1 MNKFKALTA
10 LCFASMGTLLF
21 GLEKPAAPAP
31 VGPAITKVDIRPSKI
46 EFSRWNT
53 PVELTSLE
61 DAKKHFEGDA
71 LDQLKAKVDF
81 GNQIVLVFAWRGSGQ
96 DKLDYVV
103 MESFPEQIAF
113 SYRPGRTR
121 DLRPHV
127 HVFALRSNVKWRAGG
142 K

>member
-1 MNKFKALTA
+1 
-10 LCFASMGTLLF
+10 MGTLLF

>member
-1 MNKFKALTA
+1 MKKALAA
-10 LCFASMGTLLF
+10 LCFASMGTPLF

>member
-1 MNKFKALTA
+1 
-10 LCFASMGTLLF
+10 MGTLLF
-21 GLEKPAAPAP
+21 GLEKPAAPTP

-53 PVELTSLE
+53 PVELRSLE

-81 GNQIVLVFAWRGSGQ
+81 GNHILLVFAWRGSGQ

-113 SYRPGRTR
+113 SRRPGRTR

>member
-1 MNKFKALTA
+1 
-10 LCFASMGTLLF
+10 MGTLLF

-61 DAKKHFEGDA
+61 DAKKHFEGDV

>member
-1 MNKFKALTA
+1 MKKALTA
-10 LCFASMGTLLF
+10 LCFASMGALLF

>member
-1 MNKFKALTA
+1 
-10 LCFASMGTLLF
+10 MGTLLF

-61 DAKKHFEGDA
+61 DAKKHFEGDL

>member
-1 MNKFKALTA
+1 MKKALTA

-21 GLEKPAAPAP
+21 GLEKPGAPAP

-96 DKLDYVV
+96 DKLNYVV

-113 SYRPGRTR
+113 SCRPGRTR

>member
-1 MNKFKALTA
+1 MKKALTA

-61 DAKKHFEGDA
+61 DAKKHFEGDP

-103 MESFPEQIAF
+103 MKSFPEQIAF
-113 SYRPGRTR
+113 SYRPGRTK

-127 HVFALRSNVKWRAGG
+127 QVFALRSNVKWRAGG

>member
-1 MNKFKALTA
+1 MKKALTA

-61 DAKKHFEGDA
+61 DAKKHFEGDV

>member
-1 MNKFKALTA
+1 MKKALTA
-10 LCFASMGTLLF
+10 LCFASMGALLF
-21 GLEKPAAPAP
+21 GLEKPAAPTP

-53 PVELTSLE
+53 PVELRSLE

-81 GNQIVLVFAWRGSGQ
+81 GNHTLLVFAWRGSGQ

-113 SYRPGRTR
+113 SRRPGRTR

-127 HVFALRSNVKWRAGG
+127 HVFALRSNAKWRAGG

>member
-1 MNKFKALTA
+1 MKKALTA

-81 GNQIVLVFAWRGSGQ
+81 GNQIVLVFSWRGSGQ
-96 DKLDYVV
+96 DNLDYVV

-127 HVFALRSNVKWRAGG
+127 HVFALRANVKWRAGG

>member
-1 MNKFKALTA
+1 MKKALTA
-10 LCFASMGTLLF
+10 LGFASMGTLLF

>member
-1 MNKFKALTA
+1 MKKALTA
-10 LCFASMGTLLF
+10 LCFASMGTLLL

-71 LDQLKAKVDF
+71 LDQLKVKVDF

>member
-1 MNKFKALTA
+1 MKKALTA
-10 LCFASMGTLLF
+10 LCFASMGALLF
-21 GLEKPAAPAP
+21 GLEKPAAPTP

-53 PVELTSLE
+53 PVELRSLE

-81 GNQIVLVFAWRGSGQ
+81 GNHTLLVFAWRGSGQ

-113 SYRPGRTR
+113 SRRPGRTR

>member
-1 MNKFKALTA
+1 MMNALTA

-21 GLEKPAAPAP
+21 GLEKPAAPTP

-127 HVFALRSNVKWRAGG
+127 HVFAFRSNVKWRAGG

>member
-1 MNKFKALTA
+1 MKKALTA

-81 GNQIVLVFAWRGSGQ
+81 GNQIVLVFSWRGSGQ

>member
-1 MNKFKALTA
+1 MKKALTA

-113 SYRPGRTR
+113 SSRPGRTR